1 MEWKKADVHEWAGD
15 SFNRDSTV
23 CNYTIAT
30 SMGASNAIS
39 ADNLYKISTDG
50 NLSVA
55 KGFYDGS
62 LEACTSAI
70 DSFTIRD
77 DFDCL
82 RDSVAQLAASLQ
94 ELKDAFEGVKKE
106 TIPRASKLR
115 RALKTLN
122 YKYEVIAD

>member
-1 MEWKKADVHEWAGD
+1 MEWKKADALEWAGD

-23 CNYTIAT
+23 CSYTSAGI
-30 SMGASNAIS
+30 SASNTIS
-39 ADNLYKISTDG
+39 ADNLYKISADG

-62 LEACTSAI
+62 LGVCTGTI
-70 DSFTIRD
+70 DGFTIRD
-77 DFDCL
+77 DFNSL
-82 RDSVAQLAASLQ
+82 SNNVAQLTASLQ
-94 ELKDAFEGVKKE
+94 ELKDAFEGMKKE
-106 TIPRASKLR
+106 TMPRASKLR

>member
-1 MEWKKADVHEWAGD
+1 MEWKKADAHEWAGD

-23 CNYTIAT
+23 CSYTSAGI
-30 SMGASNAIS
+30 SASNTIS
-39 ADNLYKISTDG
+39 ADNLYKIIADG

-55 KGFYDGS
+55 KGFYDDG
-62 LEACTSAI
+62 LGACTGTIA
-70 DSFTIRD
+70 DFTIRD
-77 DFDCL
+77 DFDSL
-82 RDSVAQLAASLQ
+82 RNSVAQLAASLQ

-115 RALKTLN
+115 RALKILN